1 MTTIKY
7 MLSLFVHH
15 LSRSIFFWAKYPNST
30 HILSS
35 VGVKDGLRFNYSA
48 STDFYVSKFKWILNF
63 VVKSSFQ
70 R

>member
-7 MLSLFVHH
+7 MISLFVHY
-15 LSRSIFFWAKYPNST
+15 LSGSIFLWAKYPNST

-48 STDFYVSKFKWILNF
+48 STDFYV
-63 VVKSSFQ
+63 
-70 R
+70 